1 MGLVRFFKKLF
12 SPFFLSKKISKN
24 EVKKFMK
31 SKTFY
36 TILGFVVG
44 LILSWDLLWMRSID
58 MAKAGV
64 SLWIGFAVVLLVLL
78 LEIVPTVIMLTTYL
92 DHKKM
97 ATSNAVISWKPVKD
111 KMIFSIIGVA
121 LGLILGVNVV
131 WARSIDLSQAG
142 VAFWIFLGLGLFI
155 VLLQLIPAIIMFIIF
170 VGTATKI
177 VHDKVPV
184 KDEAKEDKAK
194 EEAKP

>member
-1 MGLVRFFKKLF
+1 
-12 SPFFLSKKISKN
+12 
-24 EVKKFMK
+24 MK
-31 SKTFY
+31 TKTFY

-44 LILSWDLLWMRSID
+44 LILSWDLLWMKSID
-58 MAKAGV
+58 MTKAGV
-64 SLWIGFAVVLLVLL
+64 SLWIAFAVSLLVIL
-78 LEIVPTVIMLTTYL
+78 LEIIPTIIMLTTYL
-92 DHKKM
+92 DHRKKM

-111 KMIFSIIGVA
+111 KMIFSIIGLA

-142 VAFWIFLGLGLFI
+142 VAFWIFLGVGLFI
-155 VLLQLIPAIIMFIIF
+155 VLLQLIPAIILFIIF

-177 VHDKVPV
+177 VHEKIPA